1 MQDTI
6 QVLPSLSAIK
16 VIFGLYKNRFT
27 NIDFLNTSLRVIYIL
42 YGINILYENYNK
54 KKLTEKVIE
63 LNKKEK
69 LKSSIV
75 NAYLLGYLL
84 STISHIIMKR
94 DLMSY
99 NQLIMSLFIDNT
111 VTEYFD
117 STDEDTKLKKLII
130 YLRVLFSS
138 SLLIL
143 PLYKYFRIGSL
154 VLNFDVGYFFGITCL
169 RLVVL
174 KHKKLLE

>member
-27 NIDFLNTSLRVIYIL
+27 NIDFLRVINIL

-69 LKSSIV
+69 LKRSLV
-75 NAYLLGYLL
+75 DAYLLGYLA

-94 DLMSY
+94 DLVLY

-117 STDEDTKLKKLII
+117 TTDEDTKLKKLII
-130 YLRVLFSS
+130 YLCILFSS

-143 PLYKYFRIGSL
+143 PLYKYFRMGSF
-154 VLNFDVGYFFGITCL
+154 VLNFDISYFFGITCV
-169 RLVVL
+169 RLAVL
-174 KHKKLLE
+174 KYKKLLG